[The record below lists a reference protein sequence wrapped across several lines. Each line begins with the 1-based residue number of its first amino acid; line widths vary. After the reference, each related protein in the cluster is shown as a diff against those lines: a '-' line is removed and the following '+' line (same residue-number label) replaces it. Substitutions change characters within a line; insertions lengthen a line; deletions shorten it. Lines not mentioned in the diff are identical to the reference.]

1 MAQRR
6 LESGPKKGGKWPEE
20 GWKVGQRRSYVM
32 LYLLEHGA
40 DYNHKFKM
48 HNFDPPDYTFFYVD
62 ILYILRLC
70 IYPLD
75 SKEYKDKLK
84 VIDFL
89 RRRGMDYRKSPIPSR
104 AIGVVKRKISP
115 KNEEE
120 LQEYLKRY

>member
-6 LESGPKKGGKWPEE
+6 LESGPKKVGKWPEE

-89 RRRGMDYRKSPIPSR
+89 RRRGMDYWKSPIPSR